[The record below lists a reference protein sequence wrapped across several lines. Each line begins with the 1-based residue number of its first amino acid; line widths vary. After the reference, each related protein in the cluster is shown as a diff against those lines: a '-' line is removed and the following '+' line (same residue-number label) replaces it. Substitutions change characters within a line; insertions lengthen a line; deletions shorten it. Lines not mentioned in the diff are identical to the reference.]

1 MRKEVR
7 VKCPGCQKE
16 LLVDTRTGQVIRELD
31 RTEDAGELFDNA
43 LGKVQEQQTGAEDR
57 FDQVMR
63 SQEGRQ
69 SKLDEAFDDAKKRAK
84 ERPEDEK
91 PYNPMDL
98 D

>member
-1 MRKEVR
+1 MMKEVR

-16 LLVDTRTGQVIRELD
+16 LVVDTRTGQVIRELD
-31 RTEDAGELFDNA
+31 KVEDAEELFDGALDKVKEQQADVENRFERA
-43 LGKVQEQQTGAEDR
+43 LG
-57 FDQVMR
+57 

-69 SKLDEAFDDAKKRAK
+69 SKLDEAFDEAKKRAK
-84 ERPEDEK
+84 ERPADEK